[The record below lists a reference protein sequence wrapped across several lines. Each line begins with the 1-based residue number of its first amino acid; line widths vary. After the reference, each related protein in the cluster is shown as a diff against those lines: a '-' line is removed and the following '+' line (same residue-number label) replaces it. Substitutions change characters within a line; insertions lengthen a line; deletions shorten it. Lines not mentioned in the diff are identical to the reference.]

1 MLYYIQFN
9 HHAKPMLERNFKVS
23 ILVQIWHSTC
33 YYTTTDVTYLSLFE
47 KTKFFKIR
55 NHIYNK

>member
-23 ILVQIWHSTC
+23 IPVQIWHSTC

-55 NHIYNK
+55 NHI